1 MNNFNSS
8 ELRHNSQSVGGF
20 ENDSYS
26 GICRDLGDAPL
37 AGIPAAIGDNMDESG
52 GNKFGIDQQPVESM
66 LSVDALPTTGD
77 RMDESGG
84 NEHGSTQQ
92 AVESIRD
99 VGDAPPTTGDRMDVS
114 GSNEQPAPVNSVPVG
129 DAPPTTGG
137 RMDMSGSNEQPAPA
151 NPVPVGDAP
160 PTTGG
165 RMDLSGSNEQ
175 PAPVNPM
182 LVGDA
187 PPPNVPHLT
196 TDTNVPDKVAN
207 SMRTESEGSN
217 GVVTLPREQA
227 EVASFLFNV
236 FDRDELQI
244 FVGCNPN
251 LAFLSAILTHPRLT
265 EPTKVWPN
273 IRTVGDV
280 EAICLNQFIHR
291 LMLNSSEA
299 GKCNW
304 IFKEI

>member
-1 MNNFNSS
+1 MNVSGSNEQPAPVNS
-8 ELRHNSQSVGGF
+8 V
-20 ENDSYS
+20 
-26 GICRDLGDAPL
+26 
-37 AGIPAAIGDNMDESG
+37 
-52 GNKFGIDQQPVESM
+52 PV
-66 LSVDALPTTGD
+66 V
-77 RMDESGG
+77 
-84 NEHGSTQQ
+84 
-92 AVESIRD
+92 
-99 VGDAPPTTGDRMDVS
+99 DAPPTTGDRMDVS

-196 TDTNVPDKVAN
+196 TDTNVPDKVGN

-217 GVVTLPREQA
+217 GFVTLPREQA

-236 FDRDELQI
+236 VTGQVRGREQDSRERKQ
-244 FVGCNPN
+244 G
-251 LAFLSAILTHPRLT
+251 
-265 EPTKVWPN
+265 
-273 IRTVGDV
+273 
-280 EAICLNQFIHR
+280 
-291 LMLNSSEA
+291 
-299 GKCNW
+299 
-304 IFKEI
+304 